1 MNITS
6 SEPNKRII
14 KWGVWLLRKKLGEQ
28 ANAKLIHD
36 DMLNC
41 GNLGIQ
47 YLAKLNMET
56 AEFVKCDHQKIIQ
69 LELVELFLWFIY
81 KDTAWSDQFFYVL
94 DELLKDADNVRA
106 LIKPYVKQP
115 KDWHVNVW
123 IDSKNT
129 TKEQVESGKIPEG
142 TVSFAESVHVK
153 AIQQNRLSQIATRS
167 VRNQRK

>member
-1 MNITS
+1 MNIQS

-28 ANAKLIHD
+28 ANAKAIHD
-36 DMLNC
+36 DMMNC

-81 KDTAWSDQFFYVL
+81 KDTAWRDQFFYIL
-94 DELLKDADNVRA
+94 DEILKDADEIRA
-106 LIKPYVKQP
+106 LIKPYVKP
-115 KDWHVNVW
+115 PEKWHVNVW
-123 IDSKNT
+123 MDSKDVT
-129 TKEQVESGKIPEG
+129 AKQIKDGTIQEG

-153 AIQQNRLSQIATRS
+153 TIQQQRLSQIATRS
-167 VRNQRK
+167 VKK